1 MIIRNDGT
9 FATLRADIFSALIKK
24 YIVRLVCNLIK
35 SSWLIPDGF
44 RITTLGG
51 GVRNSFPFCRLFDSI
66 QGSSVTINISYI
78 KTAGEGNNSK
88 GFTGTWAFPLNFNDA
103 DQVSEWADEAMHWM
117 IMNGIIQ
124 GMSDKELSP
133 QGDALRAQVATMLMR
148 FSQQLQA

>member
-1 MIIRNDGT
+1 MTAFAARNHKPFILHVFVSAYTWTMIIRNDGT

-66 QGSSVTINISYI
+66 QGSSVTINVSYI
-78 KTAGEGNNSK
+78 KTAGEGNNSLWRV
-88 GFTGTWAFPLNFNDA
+88 GFHQINQSL
-103 DQVSEWADEAMHWM
+103 
-117 IMNGIIQ
+117 
-124 GMSDKELSP
+124 
-133 QGDALRAQVATMLMR
+133 
-148 FSQQLQA
+148 

>member
-1 MIIRNDGT
+1 MIIRNEGT

-78 KTAGEGNNSK
+78 KTDGEGNNR
-88 GFTGTWAFPLNFNDA
+88 N
-103 DQVSEWADEAMHWM
+103 
-117 IMNGIIQ
+117 IMNIEYNNIYQ
-124 GMSDKELSP
+124 KLLVK
-133 QGDALRAQVATMLMR
+133 QALFYNQMAWLIAKR
-148 FSQQLQA
+148 